1 MGSAVVMLG
10 TRTSEDLDIWVCRL
24 VFALGPSNTR
34 GSPGLMALLR
44 SMILVCHVKAGL
56 PYSKSQSF
64 RLPGPV
70 SFLFLGMG
78 DK

>member
-1 MGSAVVMLG
+1 MLG

-24 VFALGPSNTR
+24 VFAPGPSNTK

-44 SMILVCHVKAGL
+44 RMTLVRHVKAGL
-56 PYSKSQSF
+56 PYYKSQSF
-64 RLPGPV
+64 RLPGPL
-70 SFLFLGMG
+70 SFFFLGMG